1 MVTSKSRGCSKTS
14 VSGTVSLDF
23 SQLFFLLTLIFS
35 LVACRRPVPQ
45 FNNSNAAGNKSPPAS
60 SAGTKGQDSLP
71 DLPARENN
79 TEEMFNNFL
88 IKTLEEAGIPKSM
101 ADRIGSGAAE
111 SPGFILDLLVCLEGD
126 PYLYRLVDKKH
137 SLPEAYAPED
147 LVELGGGGVSYTVSR
162 KGLMLRRPAAEAL
175 EEMSAAAR
183 ADGITLQASSAYRSY
198 AYQVEV
204 YNRIVNEMGQ
214 EAADRESARPGYSQH
229 QTGLALDFGSI
240 DDSFAQTAAGRW
252 MMANAGRYGWSL
264 SFPEGFEGLTGY
276 RWESWHYRYVGREL
290 ASFIET
296 WFGGVQQYA
305 LQFIHVW
312 EKNSG
317 N

>member
-1 MVTSKSRGCSKTS
+1 MCVSK
-14 VSGTVSLDF
+14 
-23 SQLFFLLTLIFS
+23 SQLFFLLALIFC
-35 LVACRRPVPQ
+35 LVACRRPVPP
-45 FNNSNAAGNKSPPAS
+45 NAAGNESPPSS
-60 SAGTKGQDSLP
+60 SAGTTGRDSLP
-71 DLPARENN
+71 DLPAEENN
-79 TEEMFNNFL
+79 TEEMFNSFL
-88 IKTLEEAGIPKSM
+88 IKTLDEAGIPTSM
-101 ADRIGSGAAE
+101 VERISSGAAE
-111 SPGFILDLLVCLEGD
+111 SPGFILDLLACLEGD
-126 PYLYRLVDKKH
+126 PYLYRLVDKSH
-137 SLPEAYAPED
+137 SLPEGYAPED
-147 LVELGGGGVSYTVSR
+147 LVELGGSGVSYTVSR
-162 KGLMLRRPAAEAL
+162 KGLMLRSAAAEAL
-175 EEMSAAAR
+175 EEMSVAAR
-183 ADGITLQASSAYRSY
+183 ADGVTLQASSAYRSY
-198 AYQVEV
+198 AYQAEV

-229 QTGLALDFGSI
+229 QTGLAADFGSI

-264 SFPEGFEGLTGY
+264 SFPEGREELTGY

-296 WFGGVQQYA
+296 WFGGIQQYA